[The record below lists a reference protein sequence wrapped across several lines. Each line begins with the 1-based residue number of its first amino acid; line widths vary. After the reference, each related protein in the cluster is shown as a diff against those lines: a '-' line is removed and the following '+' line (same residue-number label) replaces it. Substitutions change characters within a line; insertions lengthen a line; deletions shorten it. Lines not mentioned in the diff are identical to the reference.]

1 MKKICVFTGTRAEYG
16 LLRQLM
22 LAIKRSKELE
32 LQTLVT
38 GSHLSPEFGL
48 TSVEIEQDAFQISK
62 KVEML
67 LSSDTAMGL
76 TKSMGLALIGFA
88 DALHDLK
95 PDIVLLLGDRY
106 EILAAAIAASIAKIP
121 IAHLHGGE
129 STQGAIDEGFRH
141 SITKLSQ
148 LHFVAMDEYA
158 NRVRQLGEN
167 PDSIYC
173 VGGLGLDAILQANIL
188 SKSEIE
194 KDLGISFADR
204 NFLITFHP
212 ATLDIA
218 SAEIQMN
225 ALLEALAGHS
235 DANLLFTMPN
245 ADNGSRGIMALIKE
259 FCNDNLNAKVFHSM
273 GQLRYLSC
281 LKFVDVVIGN
291 SSSGIMEAPS
301 FGVPTINIGSRQ
313 DGRVKASSIIDCA
326 PLTHDIS
333 AAISL
338 ALSKNFKEQARNAK
352 NPYGEGGAS
361 EKIIQVLEQFDLK
374 TPLNKTF
381 HDLNIN

>member
-1 MKKICVFTGTRAEYG
+1 MKKICVVTGTRAEYG

-22 LAIKRSKELE
+22 LEIKLSKELE
-32 LQTLVT
+32 LQILVT

-48 TSVEIEQDAFQISK
+48 TVVEIEQDDFEISK
-62 KVEML
+62 KVEIL
-67 LSSDTAMGL
+67 LSSDTAIGL

-88 DALHDLK
+88 DALYDLK

-148 LHFVAMDEYA
+148 LHFVAMEEYA

-167 PDSIYC
+167 PNSIYC
-173 VGGLGLDAILQANIL
+173 VGGLGVDAILHANIPP
-188 SKSEIE
+188 KSEIE
-194 KDLGISFADR
+194 KALGISFSDR

-218 SAEIQMN
+218 SAEMQMN
-225 ALLEALAGHS
+225 ALLEALATHS
-235 DANLLFTMPN
+235 YANLLFTMPN
-245 ADNGSRGIMALIKE
+245 ADNGSRGVMALIKE
-259 FCNDNLNAKVFHSM
+259 FCNVNFNAKAFHSM

-281 LKFVDVVIGN
+281 LKYVDVIIGN

-326 PLTHDIS
+326 PLAHDIS
-333 AAISL
+333 AAITL

-352 NPYGEGGAS
+352 NPYGDGGAS
-361 EKIIQVLEQFDLK
+361 NKIIQVLERFDVH
-374 TPLNKTF
+374 TTLNKKF

>member
-1 MKKICVFTGTRAEYG
+1 MKKICVVTGTRAEYG

-22 LAIKRSKELE
+22 LAIKNSKELE
-32 LQTLVT
+32 LQILVT

-48 TSVEIEQDAFQISK
+48 TAVEIESDAFAISK

-67 LSSDTAMGL
+67 LSSDTAIGL

-106 EILAAAIAASIAKIP
+106 EILASAIAASIAKIP

-129 STQGAIDEGFRH
+129 STQGALDEGFRH

-167 PDSIYC
+167 PDNIYC
-173 VGGLGLDAILQANIL
+173 VGGLGVDAIFQANIL

-194 KDLGISFADR
+194 NALGVSFSHR

-212 ATLDIA
+212 ATLDMGG
-218 SAEIQMN
+218 AEVQMN
-225 ALLEALAGHS
+225 ALLEALAGYS

-245 ADNGSRGIMALIKE
+245 ADNGSRGIMTLIKE
-259 FCNDNLNAKVFHSM
+259 FCNQNSNAKVFESM

-281 LKFVDVVIGN
+281 LQFVDAVIGN

-313 DGRVKASSIIDCA
+313 AGRVKSSSIIDCA
-326 PLTHDIS
+326 PLAHDIS

-338 ALSKNFKEQARNAK
+338 ALSKNFKDQARNAK
-352 NPYGEGGAS
+352 NPYGDGGAS
-361 EKIIQVLEQFDLK
+361 NKIIQVLERFDLK
-374 TPLNKTF
+374 TSLTKTF
-381 HDLNIN
+381 YDLKIN